1 MNASRFRPRNL
12 LDASAVLILL
22 SLQLPVLGQ
31 TETSDR
37 NAGVQ
42 ASAGA
47 KEDAAETPVILRI
60 TVREIVVSVVAI
72 DRHNQPISDMKESE
86 FQVFEVGNWPRK
98 SRLTI
103 SAFHVID
110 PPMTMPKL
118 SSDAGAKGF
127 RVRSDEGCAFSW
139 RTHYEIAFHPNPRGW
154 TGGYHEIL
162 VTTSRPHVKLLFR
175 RRYYVGETKMLSK
188 PRPLDNPKQNA
199 ELRLAALARIIREG

>member
-1 MNASRFRPRNL
+1 MTASRFRQRAIL
-12 LDASAVLILL
+12 EALAMLILI
-22 SLQLPVLGQ
+22 SLRLPLLGQ
-31 TETSDR
+31 DNASGR
-37 NAGVQ
+37 NDDAQAPAGEK
-42 ASAGA
+42 G
-47 KEDAAETPVILRI
+47 DAVETPVILRI

-118 SSDAGAKGF
+118 SRDAGAQGF